1 MGMGRSSS
9 RIATRRIANY
19 NDTANYNELDQLI
32 EATGLI
38 PNHHHNHHSNN
49 NNNNNNRT
57 NDSYQTNVITAKTN
71 DNDLISIINSVATAT
86 MPNSEAIN
94 PTSSCCSSVVDIDV
108 SSNSSSCSINNNN
121 NNNNSSIKQRAAKKR
136 KTQKNLTNSLPVAPT
151 GSNNNSIQLSTNVN
165 NSTNNKSNGS
175 NLRTIIN

>member
-38 PNHHHNHHSNN
+38 PNHHHHSNN
-49 NNNNNNRT
+49 NTNNNRS

-94 PTSSCCSSVVDIDV
+94 PTSSCCSSVVDIHYQLRQLEV
-108 SSNSSSCSINNNN
+108 IIIVFNYQPMLI
-121 NNNNSSIKQRAAKKR
+121 
-136 KTQKNLTNSLPVAPT
+136 
-151 GSNNNSIQLSTNVN
+151 IQL
-165 NSTNNKSNGS
+165 
-175 NLRTIIN
+175 TINQMDQI

>member
-1 MGMGRSSS
+1 MGRSSS

-38 PNHHHNHHSNN
+38 PNHHHHSNN
-49 NNNNNNRT
+49 NTNNNNNNRS

-121 NNNNSSIKQRAAKKR
+121 NNSNNSSIKQRAAKKR
-136 KTQKNLTNSLPVAPT
+136 KTQKNLTNLLPVAPT